1 MKALDEFKL
10 IVEEEKKADYSKF
23 DALIRAGLA
32 NKAQITR
39 IHKIL
44 DRMSEEKPN
53 FTQADRAIIQNMF
66 TKMVDL
72 LSHNKTINTQAR
84 KAIHERRETVQYTS
98 DYKISPEGRKV
109 RRARLKFSDLVDVE
123 DLYKDKDKDTEDKDT
138 DKKQVKESVSVSK
151 EPPPVLLLRRKAIR
165 MYPDDTRIALYYSQ
179 KLDKHFSVPYGPK
192 IDEHP
197 IQAEENVM
205 HLEDG
210 NSVEMTE
217 DMTLLISETYNSLSE
232 DNKNKFLEKL
242 TESIESFEKV
252 YEFCQQHN

>member
-1 MKALDEFKL
+1 MKALNEFKL
-10 IVEEEKKADYSKF
+10 IVEEDKKADYSKF

-32 NKAQITR
+32 NKAQMTR

-44 DRMSEEKPN
+44 DRMGEEKPN

-66 TKMVDL
+66 VKMVDL

-98 DYKISPEGRKV
+98 DYKISPEGRKI
-109 RRARLKFSDLVDVE
+109 RRARLKFADLVDVE
-123 DLYKDKDKDTEDKDT
+123 DLYKDT
-138 DKKQVKESVSVSK
+138 DNKKEVKESVSVSK

-165 MYPDDTRIALYYSQ
+165 LYPDDTRIALYYSQ
-179 KLDKHFSVPYGPK
+179 KLDRHFSIPYGPK
-192 IDEHP
+192 IDENP
-197 IQAEENVM
+197 IQAEGNVM

-210 NSVEMTE
+210 NVIELTEEMTQS
-217 DMTLLISETYNSLSE
+217 ISETYDSLSE
-232 DNKNKFLEKL
+232 NNKNKFLEKL

>member
-1 MKALDEFKL
+1 MKALNEFKL
-10 IVEEEKKADYSKF
+10 LIEEEKKTDYSKF

-44 DRMSEEKPN
+44 DRMGEEKPN

-66 TKMVDL
+66 VKMVDL

-109 RRARLKFSDLVDVE
+109 RRARLKFADLVDVE
-123 DLYKDKDKDTEDKDT
+123 DLYKDT
-138 DKKQVKESVSVSK
+138 DNKKEVKESVSVSK

-165 MYPDDTRIALYYSQ
+165 LYPDDTRIALYYSQ
-179 KLDKHFSVPYGPK
+179 KLDRHFSIPYGPK
-192 IDEHP
+192 IDENP
-197 IQAEENVM
+197 IQAEGNVM

-210 NSVEMTE
+210 NVIELTEEMTQ
-217 DMTLLISETYNSLSE
+217 LISETYDSLSE
-232 DNKNKFLEKL
+232 NNKNKFLEKL

-252 YEFCQQHN
+252 YEFCQQYN

>member
-1 MKALDEFKL
+1 MKALNEFKL
-10 IVEEEKKADYSKF
+10 LIEEEKKSDYSKF

-32 NKAQITR
+32 NKAQMTR

-44 DRMSEEKPN
+44 DRMGEEKPN

-66 TKMVDL
+66 VKMVDL

-98 DYKISPEGRKV
+98 DYKISPEGRKI
-109 RRARLKFSDLVDVE
+109 RRARLKFADLVDVE
-123 DLYKDKDKDTEDKDT
+123 DLYKDKDT
-138 DKKQVKESVSVSK
+138 DNKKEVKESVNVSK
-151 EPPPVLLLRRKAIR
+151 EPPPVLLLKRKAIR
-165 MYPDDTRIALYYSQ
+165 LYPDDTRIALYYSQ
-179 KLDKHFSVPYGPK
+179 KLDRHFSIPYGPK
-192 IDEHP
+192 IDENP
-197 IQAEENVM
+197 IQAEGNVM

-210 NSVEMTE
+210 NVIELTEEMTQS
-217 DMTLLISETYNSLSE
+217 ISETYDSLSE
-232 DNKNKFLEKL
+232 NNKNKFLEKL

>member
-1 MKALDEFKL
+1 MKALNEFKL
-10 IVEEEKKADYSKF
+10 LIEEEKKTDYSKF

-44 DRMSEEKPN
+44 DRMGEEKPN

-66 TKMVDL
+66 VKMVDL

-109 RRARLKFSDLVDVE
+109 RRARLKFADLVDVE
-123 DLYKDKDKDTEDKDT
+123 DLYKDT
-138 DKKQVKESVSVSK
+138 DNKKEVKESVSVSK
-151 EPPPVLLLRRKAIR
+151 EPPPVLLLKRKAIR
-165 MYPDDTRIALYYSQ
+165 LYPDDTRIALYYSQ
-179 KLDKHFSVPYGPK
+179 KLDRHFSIPYGPK
-192 IDEHP
+192 IDENP
-197 IQAEENVM
+197 IQAEGNVM

-210 NSVEMTE
+210 NVIELTEEMTQS
-217 DMTLLISETYNSLSE
+217 ISETYDSLSE
-232 DNKNKFLEKL
+232 NNKNKFLEKL

>member
-1 MKALDEFKL
+1 MKALNEFKL
-10 IVEEEKKADYSKF
+10 IVEEDKKADYSKF

-32 NKAQITR
+32 NKAQMTR

-44 DRMSEEKPN
+44 DRMGEEKPN

-66 TKMVDL
+66 VKMVDL

-98 DYKISPEGRKV
+98 DYKISPEGRKI
-109 RRARLKFSDLVDVE
+109 RRARLKFADLVDVE
-123 DLYKDKDKDTEDKDT
+123 DLYKDKDT
-138 DKKQVKESVSVSK
+138 DNKKEVKESVNVSK
-151 EPPPVLLLRRKAIR
+151 EPPPVLLLKRKAIR
-165 MYPDDTRIALYYSQ
+165 LYPDDTRIALYYSQ
-179 KLDKHFSVPYGPK
+179 KLDRHFSIPYGPK
-192 IDEHP
+192 IDENP
-197 IQAEENVM
+197 IQAEGNVM

-210 NSVEMTE
+210 NVIELTEEMTQS
-217 DMTLLISETYNSLSE
+217 ISETYDSLSE
-232 DNKNKFLEKL
+232 NNKNKFLEKL

>member
-1 MKALDEFKL
+1 MKALNEFKL
-10 IVEEEKKADYSKF
+10 LIEEEKKTDYSKF

-44 DRMSEEKPN
+44 DRMGEEKPN

-66 TKMVDL
+66 VKMVDL

-109 RRARLKFSDLVDVE
+109 RRARLKFADLVDVE
-123 DLYKDKDKDTEDKDT
+123 DLYKDKDT
-138 DKKQVKESVSVSK
+138 DNKKEVKESVSVSK

-165 MYPDDTRIALYYSQ
+165 LYPDDTRIALYYSQ
-179 KLDKHFSVPYGPK
+179 KLDRHFSIPYGPK
-192 IDEHP
+192 IDENP
-197 IQAEENVM
+197 IQAEGNVM

-210 NSVEMTE
+210 NVIELTEEMTQS
-217 DMTLLISETYNSLSE
+217 ISETYDSLSE
-232 DNKNKFLEKL
+232 NNKNKFLEKL